1 MASPTLMVLAIKLVI
16 SYMTPTYSTA
26 HHHLSLSLPTN
37 TKYSLGRR
45 YKQMKTKKSLGQ
57 NFLRDEKIL
66 RKIADFAQIEKGD
79 TVVEVGPGEGTLT
92 KFILEKAKRVI
103 AVEKDELLAKFLQEK
118 FKEEIKSSKL
128 KILTGNILEIEN
140 LLKIA
145 KLKIPARAGGGNY
158 CLVGNIP
165 YYITGEIFR
174 KFLESENQPKSLTF
188 VVQKEVAERIIA

>member
-1 MASPTLMVLAIKLVI
+1 MASPTLMVLTIKLVI
-16 SYMTPTYSTA
+16 SYMTPTYSTD

-66 RKIADFAQIEKGD
+66 RKIVDFARITKGD

-92 KFILEKAKRVI
+92 KFLLERASRVI
-103 AVEKDELLAKFLQEK
+103 AVEKDNKLAGMLQEK
-118 FKEEIKSSKL
+118 FREEIIDNRLQIIVGDILDYKL
-128 KILTGNILEIEN
+128 KTINY
-140 LLKIA
+140 
-145 KLKIPARAGGGNY
+145 KLI
-158 CLVGNIP
+158 GNIP

-174 KFLESENQPKSLTF
+174 KFLESKNQPQSLTF
-188 VVQKEVAERIIA
+188 VVQKEVVERIM